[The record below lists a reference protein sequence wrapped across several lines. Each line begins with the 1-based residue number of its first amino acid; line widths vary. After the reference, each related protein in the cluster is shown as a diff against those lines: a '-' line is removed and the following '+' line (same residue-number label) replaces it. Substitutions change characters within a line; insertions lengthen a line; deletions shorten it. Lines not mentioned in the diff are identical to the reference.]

1 MTLRFKELLRET
13 HRRSLWQVLGVYVV
27 ASWVVLQVIDT
38 LTSVLRLPDW
48 LPSLALVLLLV
59 GLPIVLATAFV
70 QSGFKGAD
78 EPLPRDG
85 GDGGEG
91 DSVER
96 HDPGPI
102 PSSPSADGIRRF
114 LTWRN
119 ALGGGVLAFA
129 LWGVVATGWMILGA
143 PSRVAANTDG
153 PPGVAVLPFV
163 NRSAGD
169 SDAFFTDGLHDELLT
184 QLSKIAGIK
193 VISRTSVMGYRDTDL
208 AIPEIASQLGVQ
220 FILEG
225 GLLRAG
231 DQVRLNVQLID
242 GTTDA
247 HVWANS
253 YDRAMTV
260 ENLLAIQSEIVR
272 SVVREVQAVISPE
285 EAELVADL
293 PTRDSEAYELYLRG
307 EDWLNRGG
315 LSAAEYEYAA
325 RFYEE
330 AIALDPTFALA
341 YAKSAS
347 AHVRMYFQGHDV
359 TPARLDRARLAID
372 RALELDP
379 DHPEVRECYGDY
391 LYYGLRDYDAALAE
405 YRAALARL
413 PNSSTLIS
421 REAWILRRQ
430 GHWEESLAGLERVR
444 EMDPRSGDVLLNLGV
459 SLTAMRR
466 YEEAEEAYRLGA
478 TFNPEL
484 EILWGL
490 RGWNELLRGDTTA
503 AIEAMR
509 EVPEAVLRGP
519 FVTSNRL
526 ELLRLRRDYR
536 GLLDGVIATE
546 GDVTSTS
553 GGVTL
558 LPLLRGY
565 AYQGLGQAERA
576 RAAFEEARALAER
589 ILIES
594 PDDWRVPGPLG
605 LALAELGLR
614 EEAPAAGRRG
624 VEMLDVSGD
633 ALWGG
638 NTVWDLAQIHARLG
652 EPDAA
657 IELLGPLLSAP
668 GSDGH
673 IGQLELDP
681 LFDSIRS
688 HPGFQALI
696 ERYRDSPG
704 G

>member
-1 MTLRFKELLRET
+1 MSLRFREILRET

-27 ASWVVLQVIDT
+27 AAWAVLQVVDT

-48 LPSLALVLLLV
+48 GPSLALVLLLV
-59 GLPIVLATAFV
+59 GLPIIMATAFV
-70 QSGFKGAD
+70 QSGFKGS
-78 EPLPRDG
+78 EGRLPRHDGDG
-85 GDGGEG
+85 GDGVPADSG
-91 DSVER
+91 DPEL
-96 HDPGPI
+96 
-102 PSSPSADGIRRF
+102 SPPPPPAEGIRRL

-129 LWGVVATGWMILGA
+129 LWGVIAAGWIVLGA
-143 PSRVAANTDG
+143 SSPLGPDTDG

-163 NRSAGD
+163 NRSAGE

-184 QLSKIAGIK
+184 QLSKVGGLK
-193 VISRTSVMGYRDTDL
+193 VISRTSVMGYRGTEL
-208 AIPEIASQLGVQ
+208 AIPQIAAQLGVQ
-220 FILEG
+220 YVLEG

-231 DQVRLNVQLID
+231 EQVRLNVQLID

-247 HVWANS
+247 HVWAGT

-293 PTRDSEAYELYLRG
+293 PTRNSDAYELYLRG

-315 LSAAEYEYAA
+315 LSAEEYTYAA

-330 AIALDPTFALA
+330 AVALDPTFALA
-341 YAKSAS
+341 YAKAAS

-359 TPARLDRARLAID
+359 TSARLERARLAID
-372 RALELDP
+372 RALDLDP
-379 DHPEVRECYGDY
+379 DHPEVRESHGDY

-405 YRAALARL
+405 YRAALTRL
-413 PNSSTLIS
+413 PNSSTLIA

-466 YEEAEEAYRLGA
+466 YQEAEEAYRLGA

-490 RGWNELLRGDTTA
+490 RVWNGVMRGDTTA
-503 AIEAMR
+503 AIETLR
-509 EVPEAVLRGP
+509 EVPESVRRGP
-519 FVTSNRL
+519 FVTSNGL
-526 ELLRLRRDYR
+526 ELLRVRRDYR
-536 GLLDGVIATE
+536 GLLDGLLATE
-546 GDVTSTS
+546 GDVISTS
-553 GGVTL
+553 GRLLL

-565 AYQGLGQAERA
+565 AYQGLGQADPA
-576 RAAFEEARALAER
+576 RAAFKEARDLAER
-589 ILIES
+589 LSIES
-594 PDDWRVPGPLG
+594 PDDWRVPGVLG

-614 EEAPAAGRRG
+614 EEAVAAGRRG
-624 VEMLDVSGD
+624 AEMLDVSGD

-652 EPDAA
+652 EADAA
-657 IELLGPLLSAP
+657 IELLGTLLSAP
-668 GSDGH
+668 GTDGH

-681 LFDSIRS
+681 LFDPIRS
-688 HPGFQALI
+688 HPGYQELV
-696 ERYRDSPG
+696 ER
-704 G
+704 